1 MSAETEEA
9 GENVVVEGGSD
20 AVPEVAATTSD
31 VAPPE
36 VTAPPVISPRATPRR
51 PRPIDW
57 ALTATGI
64 VGLAVLMTRQGHLRV
79 GVPLGM
85 LLAVV
90 AVVGFFGLLGDSPLV
105 LRGDEQSSVDDEPR
119 GPWWK
124 REGFWVVLFAGAL
137 YLPMAGAYGL
147 WDPWETHYSEV
158 AREIL
163 SRDDWITTWWGQE
176 GWFMSKPVLIFWMS
190 ALGMGVGSLFGLKT
204 APDGGPQFQEW
215 CIRVP
220 IALLAMLALWGLYRA
235 VASAFGRRAGML
247 VAFVLATMPHWFF
260 LAHQAMTDMPFIGPL
275 VLAVSM
281 LMLAITSGDRVGA
294 PYKVNLFGL
303 SFRWS
308 LWHSAIGLFLLLA
321 VPQIMYLLTRAM
333 VVSCPEDARM
343 VQCEEMLRMNR
354 LGGRQFPVET
364 YFYGSAGNSA
374 DTLEHSVPGSPKWE
388 RLLNVIPFFPSV
400 LQGLLWTILG
410 GVSLSVLRRERRAKD
425 LYFVLFYIWCA
436 VSTMGKGPAGLVIP
450 VAIAGA
456 YLVSSKDWS
465 LLRRARPFTG
475 ALVFL
480 VVAMPWYVAILGRL
494 GNEFFDRFVVHD
506 IINRTVVGVHGDTGS
521 VRYFIWQLGYA
532 MFPWSGLVPVALVGW
547 RQIVPPEATAA
558 QRAVARIGTLWFVL
572 TFVLFSAMITK
583 FHHYIAPSIPGAAVM
598 VGLLLDRLLGKS
610 SLARGRNAGA
620 SIGSLGVGVTALVV
634 GVASFVGSA
643 RGIVPRAAEGTPL
656 PGNTTLGVVLCAVG
670 VAGLVASWWFAKG
683 SEDDIEGDGLL
694 YGLQE
699 ADTPERA
706 EKALA
711 LGRDVNAY
719 RAISLGAMGVA
730 GAAVLAFVARD
741 LAYDGNSRPPGYQR
755 LLQLFTYQ
763 YERMWPARSFNYHAI
778 LVGFGVVAVI
788 ACAGLVVH
796 RARPM
801 AARAMVAV
809 AFVFALWG
817 LDFYMVDVS
826 RHWSQRSLFERY
838 YASRHARSVDGREGE
853 DARYDHDPI
862 GAYQMNWK
870 GENFYTGGRCA
881 MLDCGDLPFCSNHL
895 RQWLERH
902 RGQRM
907 YFVTERTHG
916 SNVVSQVTAAGGT
929 AREVTDEWDQN
940 KFVLIEATAG
950 AGRPAAAAPSA
961 AR

>member
-1 MSAETEEA
+1 MTETTVVPAE
-9 GENVVVEGGSD
+9 N
-20 AVPEVAATTSD
+20 AA
-31 VAPPE
+31 AP
-36 VTAPPVISPRATPRR
+36 APRATPRR

-57 ALTATGI
+57 ALSA
-64 VGLAVLMTRQGHLRV
+64 VGLAGLAILMTRQGHLRV

-90 AVVGFFGLLGDSPLV
+90 AVVGLLGLLGDSPLL
-105 LRGDEQSSVDDEPR
+105 LRGDERATVDESPR

-124 REGFWVVLFAGAL
+124 REGFWVLLFAGAL

-190 ALGMGVGSLFGLKT
+190 ALGMGVGSLFGLRT

-215 CIRVP
+215 CIRIP
-220 IALLAMLALWGLYRA
+220 ISLLAMVALWALYRA

-260 LAHQAMTDMPFIGPL
+260 LAHQAMTDMPFVGPL
-275 VLAVSM
+275 VLAVAM
-281 LMLAITSGDRVGA
+281 LMLAITSGDKLADPYRVT
-294 PYKVNLFGL
+294 VFGF

-308 LWHSAIGLFLLLA
+308 LWHTTIGIFLLLA
-321 VPQIMYLLTRAM
+321 VPQVMYLLTRTM
-333 VVSCPEDARM
+333 VMSCPEDARM
-343 VQCEEMLRMNR
+343 SQCEEMLRMNR
-354 LGGRQFPVET
+354 IGGRQFPVET

-400 LQGLLWTILG
+400 VQGIVWVILG
-410 GVSLSVLRRERRAKD
+410 GLALSVLRQERRAKD
-425 LYFVLFYIWCA
+425 LYFVLFYVWCA
-436 VSTMGKGPAGLVIP
+436 ISTMGKGPAGLVIP
-450 VAIAGA
+450 AAIAGA
-456 YLVSSKDWS
+456 YLVTSRDWA

-475 ALVFL
+475 LLVFL

-506 IINRTVVGVHGDTGS
+506 IINRTIVGVHGDTGS

-558 QRAVARIGTLWFVL
+558 QRAVARIAVLWFVL
-572 TFVLFSAMITK
+572 SFVLFSAMITK
-583 FHHYIAPSIPGAAVM
+583 FHHYIFPAVPGAAVM
-598 VGLLLDRLLGKS
+598 VGLLVDRLLGTS
-610 SLARGRNAGA
+610 SLTRSKHAGFSLA
-620 SIGSLGVGVTALVV
+620 ALGVGVTALVV

-656 PGNTTLGVVLCAVG
+656 PGSPVLGGVLCALG
-670 VAGLVASWWFAKG
+670 AAALVVSWWFARVDG
-683 SEDDIEGDGLL
+683 EESSHEGLL
-694 YGLQE
+694 AALQAE
-699 ADTPERA
+699 DTPERA
-706 EKALA
+706 ERARA
-711 LGRDVNAY
+711 LGTDVNAY
-719 RAISLGAMGVA
+719 RAISLGAMAVG

-741 LAYDGNSRPPGYQR
+741 LAYDGNTRPPGYQR

-763 YERMWPARSFNYHAI
+763 YERMWPSRSFNYHAI
-778 LVGFGVVAVI
+778 LVGFGVVAVL

-796 RARPM
+796 RLRPM
-801 AARAMVAV
+801 AARALVAV
-809 AFVFALWG
+809 AFVFAAWG

-838 YASRHARSVDGREGE
+838 YSARHARPVEGREGE

-895 RQWLERH
+895 RQWLEQH
-902 RGQRM
+902 HEQRL
-907 YFVTERTHG
+907 YFVTERSHG
-916 SNVVSQVTAAGGT
+916 SNIVSQVTSGGGT

-940 KFVLIEATAG
+940 KFVLVEATAG
-950 AGRPAAAAPSA
+950 VGRPGTPTPAQ
-961 AR
+961 

>member
-1 MSAETEEA
+1 MSAETEE
-9 GENVVVEGGSD
+9 EGQM
-20 AVPEVAATTSD
+20 VPPETAAEQEVPSAESVAAPAEVAPG
-31 VAPPE
+31 VALL
-36 VTAPPVISPRATPRR
+36 TTPRR
-51 PRPIDW
+51 PRPVDW
-57 ALTATGI
+57 ALTAF
-64 VGLAVLMTRQGHLRV
+64 GLAGLAILMTRQGHLRV

-85 LLAVV
+85 LLAAV
-90 AVVGFFGLLGDSPLV
+90 AVVGLLGLLGDSPLQ
-105 LRGDEQSSVDDEPR
+105 LRGDERASADETPR

-124 REGFWVVLFAGAL
+124 REGVWVLLFGGAL

-190 ALGMGVGSLFGLKT
+190 ALGMGVGSLFGLRT

-220 IALLAMLALWGLYRA
+220 ISLLAMLALWGLYRA

-260 LAHQAMTDMPFIGPL
+260 IAHQAMTDLPFVGPL

-281 LMLAITSGDRVGA
+281 LMLAITSGDKLAEPFRVN
-294 PYKVNLFGL
+294 VFGY

-321 VPQIMYLLTRAM
+321 VPQVMYLLTRTM
-333 VVSCPEDARM
+333 VTSCPEDARM
-343 VQCEEMLRMNR
+343 VQCEEMLRLNR
-354 LGGRQFPVET
+354 MGGRQFPVET

-400 LQGLLWTILG
+400 VQGLVWIVLG
-410 GVSLSVLRRERRAKD
+410 ALALTVLRRERRAKD
-425 LYFVLFYIWCA
+425 LYFILFYIWCA
-436 VSTMGKGPAGLVIP
+436 ISTMGKGPAGLVIP
-450 VAIAGA
+450 AGIAGA
-456 YLVSSKDWS
+456 YLVTSRDWA

-475 ALVFL
+475 LLVFL

-506 IINRTVVGVHGDTGS
+506 IINRTIVGVHGDTGS
-521 VRYFIWQLGYA
+521 VRYFIWQLGYG

-547 RQIVPPEATAA
+547 RQIVPADSTPA
-558 QRAVARIGTLWFVL
+558 QRAVARIGLLWFVL
-572 TFVLFSAMITK
+572 SFVLFSAMITK
-583 FHHYIAPSIPGAAVM
+583 FHHYIFPAVPGAAVM
-598 VGLLLDRLLGKS
+598 VGLLVDRLLGTS
-610 SLARGRNAGA
+610 SLTRAKNPV
-620 SIGSLGVGVTALVV
+620 GSLAALGVGITALVV

-643 RGIVPRAAEGTPL
+643 RGIVPRSAEGTAL
-656 PGNTTLGVVLCAVG
+656 PGSPALGATLCLIGA
-670 VAGLVASWWFAKG
+670 AALVASWWFARG
-683 SEDDIEGDGLL
+683 ESPEAPAGEGVLAALRSD
-694 YGLQE
+694 
-699 ADTPERA
+699 DTPERTERA
-706 EKALA
+706 RA
-711 LGRDVNAY
+711 LGADVDAY
-719 RAISLGAMGVA
+719 RAISLGAMAVA
-730 GAAVLAFVARD
+730 GVAVLAFVARD
-741 LAYDGNSRPPGYQR
+741 LAYDGTTRPPGYQR

-763 YERMWPARSFNYHAI
+763 YERMWPSRSFNYHAI
-778 LVGFGVVAVI
+778 LVGFGVVAVL

-796 RARPM
+796 RLRPM

-809 AFVFALWG
+809 AFVFAAWG

-838 YASRHARSVDGREGE
+838 YARRQARTTEGREGE

-881 MLDCGDLPFCSNHL
+881 MLDCGDLPFCSNHI
-895 RQWLERH
+895 RPWLERH
-902 RGQRM
+902 RGQRV
-907 YFVTERTHG
+907 YFVTERSHG
-916 SNVVSQVTAAGGT
+916 SNIVSQVTTGGGN
-929 AREVTDEWDQN
+929 ARELTDEWDQN

-950 AGRPAAAAPSA
+950 PGRPGAPAAAQ
-961 AR
+961 

>member
-1 MSAETEEA
+1 MNPPESAAEQEGTVTEA
-9 GENVVVEGGSD
+9 T
-20 AVPEVAATTSD
+20 AVPSEPAAVAA
-31 VAPPE
+31 PP
-36 VTAPPVISPRATPRR
+36 TTPRR
-51 PRPIDW
+51 PQAIDW
-57 ALTATGI
+57 ALTVAGLA
-64 VGLAVLMTRQGHLRV
+64 GLAVLMTRHGHLRV

-85 LLAVV
+85 LLAAV
-90 AVVGFFGLLGDSPLV
+90 AVLGLLGLLGDSPLR
-105 LRGDEQSSVDDEPR
+105 LRGDERASADETLR

-124 REGFWVVLFAGAL
+124 REGLWVLIFSGAL

-190 ALGMGVGSLFGLKT
+190 ALGMGVGSLFGLRT

-220 IALLAMLALWGLYRA
+220 ISLLAMLALWALYRA

-260 LAHQAMTDMPFIGPL
+260 IAHQAMTDMPFVGPL

-281 LMLAITSGDRVGA
+281 LMLAITSGDKMAA
-294 PYKVNLFGL
+294 PYRVTVFGH

-308 LWHSAIGLFLLLA
+308 LWHTAIGLFLLLS
-321 VPQIMYLLTRAM
+321 VPQVMYLLTRTM
-333 VVSCPEDARM
+333 VMSCPEDARM
-343 VQCEEMLRMNR
+343 SQCDEMLRMNR
-354 LGGRQFPVET
+354 IGGRQFPVET

-374 DTLEHSVPGSPKWE
+374 DSLEHSVPGSPRWE

-400 LQGLLWTILG
+400 VQGLVWIVLG
-410 GVSLSVLRRERRAKD
+410 ALSLTVLRRERRAKD
-425 LYFVLFYIWCA
+425 LYFVLFYVWCA
-436 VSTMGKGPAGLVIP
+436 ISTMGKGPAGLVIP
-450 VAIAGA
+450 AAIAGA
-456 YLVSSKDWS
+456 YLVTSRDWS

-475 ALVFL
+475 LLVFL

-506 IINRTVVGVHGDTGS
+506 IINRTIVGVHGDTGS

-547 RQIVPPEATAA
+547 RQIVPPESTAA
-558 QRAVARIGTLWFVL
+558 QRAVARIGVLWFVIS
-572 TFVLFSAMITK
+572 FVLFSAMVTK
-583 FHHYIAPSIPGAAVM
+583 FHHYIFPAVPGAAVL
-598 VGLLLDRLLGKS
+598 VGLLVDRLLGTS
-610 SLARGRNAGA
+610 SLSRAKNPVG
-620 SIGSLGVGVTALVV
+620 SIAALGVGVTSLVV
-634 GVASFVGSA
+634 GIASFVGSA
-643 RGIVPRAAEGTPL
+643 RGIVPRSAEGTPL
-656 PGNTTLGVVLCAVG
+656 PGSPAFGGVLVALGA
-670 VAGLVASWWFAKG
+670 AALVASWWFARGEEAEESKG
-683 SEDDIEGDGLL
+683 EGVLSALRSD
-694 YGLQE
+694 
-699 ADTPERA
+699 DTPERA
-706 EKALA
+706 ERARA
-711 LGRDVNAY
+711 LGNDVNAY
-719 RAISLGAMGVA
+719 RAISLGAMSVA
-730 GAAVLAFVARD
+730 AAAVLAFVARD
-741 LAYDGNSRPPGYQR
+741 LSYDGTTRPPGYQR

-763 YERMWPARSFNYHAI
+763 YERMWPSRSFNYHAI
-778 LVGFGVVAVI
+778 LVGFGVVAVL

-796 RARPM
+796 RMRPM

-809 AFVFALWG
+809 AFVFAAWG

-838 YASRHARSVDGREGE
+838 YAMRRPRSMEGREGE
-853 DARYDHDPI
+853 DARYTHDPV

-881 MLDCGDLPFCSNHL
+881 MLDCGDLPFCSNHM

-902 RGQRM
+902 RGQRLF
-907 YFVTERTHG
+907 FVTERSHG
-916 SNVVSQVTAAGGT
+916 SNVVSQVTSGGGT

-940 KFVLIEATAG
+940 KFVLVEATAG
-950 AGRPAAAAPSA
+950 PGRPGTTTPAQ
-961 AR
+961 